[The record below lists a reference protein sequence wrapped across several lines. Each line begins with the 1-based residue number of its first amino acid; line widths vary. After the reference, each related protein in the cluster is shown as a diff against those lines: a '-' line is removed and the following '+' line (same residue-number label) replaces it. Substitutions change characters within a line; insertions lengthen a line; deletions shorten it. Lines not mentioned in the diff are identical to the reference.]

1 MIVELCANTSYLR
14 QHMRTVDDEIRRL
27 DAIDRRTSALIDTD
41 YSIQEIVGDVFPE
54 FNAATIDAISVL
66 MCNINAEIKA
76 QRPAV
81 ADRLRVQLSRLIED
95 MTDNYRAKL
104 AKAKAEEEINNASC
118 QRCFDAGCR
127 FCMEES

>member
-1 MIVELCANTSYLR
+1 MELCANTSYLR

-27 DAIDRRTSALIDTD
+27 DAIDRRTSALMETD
-41 YSIQEIVGDVFPE
+41 YAIPEIVGDVFPE
-54 FNAATIDAISVL
+54 FSAAAIEAIGVL
-66 MCNINAEIKA
+66 MRNINAEIA
-76 QRPAV
+76 ANRPDV

-104 AKAKAEEEINNASC
+104 AKTKAEDEINNASC

-127 FCMEES
+127 FCREES

>member
-1 MIVELCANTSYLR
+1 MELCANTSYLR

-27 DAIDRRTSALIDTD
+27 DAIDRRTSALMDTD

-54 FNAATIDAISVL
+54 FNAAAIDGIALL
-66 MCNINAEIKA
+66 MCSINAEIRDH
-76 QRPAV
+76 RPAV
-81 ADRLRVQLSRLIED
+81 ADRVRIQLSRLIEG

-104 AKAKAEEEINNASC
+104 AKAKAEDEINNASC

-127 FCMEES
+127 FCREET